1 MLEVAAAIIRKDEK
15 ILICQRSANKDLGL
29 LWEFPGGKIEPGET
43 GEQAVI
49 RECREELGVTLKINS
64 FFMDV
69 THEYPDRT
77 VHLSVYN
84 CSLTDGEPVRL
95 EHNDMQWITASECR
109 KFEFCPADVEIICR
123 LSYRLYPQMI
133 TEYVELYK
141 NLYLNEE

>member
-1 MLEVAAAIIRKDEK
+1 MIEVAAAIIRKNEK
-15 ILICQRSANKDLGL
+15 FLICQRPQDKSQGL
-29 LWEFPGGKIEPGET
+29 LWEFPGGKLEPGET

-49 RECREELGVTLKINS
+49 RECREELGVTLQVDS

-95 EHNDMQWITASECR
+95 EHNDIRWITASELGE
-109 KFEFCPADVEIICR
+109 FEFCPADIEIICR
-123 LSYRLYPQMI
+123 LADEDLKPLYSPDD
-133 TEYVELYK
+133 E
-141 NLYLNEE
+141 

>member
-1 MLEVAAAIIRKDEK
+1 MKQVLEVSAAIIRKNEK
-15 ILICQRSANKDLGL
+15 FLICQRPKDKSQGL
-29 LWEFPGGKIEPGET
+29 LWEFPGGKLEPGET

-49 RECREELGVTLKINS
+49 RECREELGVTLQVDN

-95 EHNDMQWITASECR
+95 EHNDMRWITASELGE
-109 KFEFCPADVEIICR
+109 FEFCPADIEIICR
-123 LSYRLYPQMI
+123 LADEDLKPLYS
-133 TEYVELYK
+133 
-141 NLYLNEE
+141 

>member
-1 MLEVAAAIIRKDEK
+1 MIEVAAAIIRKNEK
-15 ILICQRSANKDLGL
+15 FLICQRPQDKSQGL
-29 LWEFPGGKIEPGET
+29 LWEFPGGKLEPGET

-49 RECREELGVTLKINS
+49 RECREELGVTLQVDS

-95 EHNDMQWITASECR
+95 EHNDMRWITSSEFGE
-109 KFEFCPADVEIICR
+109 FEFCPADIEIICR
-123 LSYRLYPQMI
+123 LADEDLKPLYSLDD
-133 TEYVELYK
+133 E
-141 NLYLNEE
+141 